1 MPVDL
6 LDNQLRLSLLI
17 ERYRPTVL
25 TETSKALNEALY
37 NIQLKLLKTEDIP
50 SRSRLLQLERLIVE
64 ELNAAYAPMNEQ
76 IISDMSE
83 VAETSFTNSMKALG
97 THGAEVVAFAA
108 LPKKAINAMI
118 DMNELVLLGDKGYKI
133 SDFVSLQTDTNVK
146 RFKQIVAAG
155 IGEGAPSDTIAR
167 RLREVN
173 KTANRNDLE
182 AIARTVVAEAMSR
195 GNREAYKQADDV
207 INAWEYSATLDNRT
221 TKRCASLDG
230 RIWRKSE
237 GWTEE
242 KLLSKNYVPPT
253 HFRCRSQLIPR
264 TALSAQLDKD
274 RTRASNMDSK
284 GQISAKT
291 NFQEAFDRQSAEF
304 QKDYLGP
311 ARYKLYKENRME
323 IKDFVDIKSGR
334 EYTIEEIKE
343 RLA

>member
-1 MPVDL
+1 
-6 LDNQLRLSLLI
+6 
-17 ERYRPTVL
+17 
-25 TETSKALNEALY
+25 
-37 NIQLKLLKTEDIP
+37 
-50 SRSRLLQLERLIVE
+50 
-64 ELNAAYAPMNEQ
+64 
-76 IISDMSE
+76 
-83 VAETSFTNSMKALG
+83 
-97 THGAEVVAFAA
+97 
-108 LPKKAINAMI
+108 MI
-118 DMNELVLLGDKGYKI
+118 DMNELVLLGDKGYRI
-133 SDFVSLQTDTNVK
+133 ADFVTFQIDTNIK

-155 IGEGAPSDTIAR
+155 IAEGAPSTTIAR
-167 RLREVN
+167 RLKEVN
-173 KTANRNDLE
+173 TMANRKDLE

-237 GWTEE
+237 GWTED

-274 RTRASNMDSK
+274 RTRASNSTYETTEKQLDKDGNPIRYKTGPKKGQVKYKTVIHDEHKK

-291 NFQEAFDRQSAEF
+291 DFQKFFYRQSAGFKEE
-304 QKDYLGP
+304 YLGP
-311 ARYKLYKENRME
+311 ARYKLYKENKME

-334 EYTIEEIKE
+334 EYTIAEIRE
-343 RLA
+343 RLG